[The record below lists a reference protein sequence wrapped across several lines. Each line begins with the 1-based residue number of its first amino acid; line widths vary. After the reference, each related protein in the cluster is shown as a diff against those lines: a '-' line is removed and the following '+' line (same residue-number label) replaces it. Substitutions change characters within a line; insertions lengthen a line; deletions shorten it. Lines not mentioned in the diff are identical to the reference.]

1 MLNNSA
7 IWLVNT
13 KPQNKQFMHCQF
25 SPKRMYIQPMRLCNE
40 NQFLYH
46 RLLIYDVKG
55 TTKIEIVGPFKALV
69 SKLGLSVCYVTK
81 WQGLSVYH
89 VTDTYDKVFLAF
101 SRHNRRAL
109 PSDLSH
115 QNSKYILY
123 LNNSCLGYMI
133 VMIP

>member
-1 MLNNSA
+1 MKIS
-7 IWLVNT
+7 
-13 KPQNKQFMHCQF
+13 
-25 SPKRMYIQPMRLCNE
+25 S
-40 NQFLYH
+40 LYH

-69 SKLGLSVCYVTK
+69 SKLGLSVCYVTEC
-81 WQGLSVYH
+81 QGLSVYH

-109 PSDLSH
+109 LSDLSH